1 MRLEIISILGIIIL
15 SSISM
20 VARQSDPQLGNFSN
34 NIVITAIIALGI
46 LSAVATIASLL
57 RNNGG
62 F

>member
-1 MRLEIISILGIIIL
+1 
-15 SSISM
+15 M